1 MHHVQARTQRLL
13 AFLFI
18 LLAGVSGI
26 KAQTNY
32 GGVRGEVKDVQ
43 GAVIPNA
50 KITLTN
56 QDTKVAQSGVSNGSG
71 IYQFGAV
78 DPGTYKVTIAMPG
91 FKTSDTTGNVVSL
104 GATTTIDVTLQIGGS
119 NETVEVTADTVT
131 LNTANA
137 TAEQV
142 FTAQQVQDLPN
153 LGRDPFMFAQ
163 FDANVVTLGDPRYVR
178 AEDSSGISDVSLAGA
193 PGSTNTYVV
202 DGIPVSTS
210 SGGATFVVSPDAI
223 SEAKIQADTFDAEI
237 GRTGGGVFNNTLKV
251 GSSKYHGTL
260 YGETRQTPWSAN
272 TYTFPGAKAGPIP
285 TDTTYLYSGAVGGPL
300 FPKFLTDK
308 LNWLDKT
315 FFWIT
320 EEGYRQGQPISGST
334 SNYYVPTAAERNGDF
349 TADNIGT
356 LTGTLYDPTVA
367 GRTTTFISECGSNVI
382 PGSPAAVALG
392 ETCGG
397 KNLFNGIGFSMA
409 TAFPN
414 PIGPDAAGAYGSGAN
429 FAVSGTG
436 FKTRADEFVGKV
448 EHTFAP
454 WWTSQFSYLHSGV
467 QEPQTTFAN
476 AYSLYASGNELE
488 DRKFDST
495 AWNNTFTLSSSS
507 LLTVGYGFN
516 RYWSAFPYYSQGFNL
531 ASGFN
536 YNGTGYGFN
545 PAGFISNVTLT
556 SFPAVALSGISSGTG
571 GYSAP
576 TLGGAFSGYTPQAS
590 HNFVVVYSKTIKKH
604 DLRAGYTYRGFS
616 YWTDPPNQPGT
627 FTFNGQYTTSDGN
640 AAGSTAATDSIA
652 DLELGLPSAASE
664 TLVNGPFT
672 NRISYNSA
680 WVQDDYRLSEKITVN
695 AGIRYEYELG
705 QHEVN
710 NKFNV
715 AFSPTAPASYLNGV
729 TSAPVNIAGGL
740 RFAGVNGAPTHCCGN
755 SHTKFSPRIGIAYQ
769 VAKDTVMHAG
779 YGFFYAPVGITAET
793 SATGGYGLGFAQTT
807 APSILVPS
815 TNSLAAVAAGATGCL
830 SNPFFQSGTGAT
842 CGGGLLQPS
851 GNTLSSLTGLGG
863 AISAFDQKR
872 GYPLVQ
878 QYMMDVQRKLPGDFI
893 VTLSY
898 IGTHSSSFPLS
909 VNINQLPDGI
919 LAAAAANGTN
929 LNANTVAGGTNP
941 YYTPTLTSSTG
952 AVYPTTGVVGPTNKA
967 SLLLAQSELPFP
979 YYTTVNLV
987 KSVGFGW
994 YNSMAFKVEK
1004 RVATGMTLLA
1014 TYTHA
1019 ANWDNI
1025 YSGIGSQTTTTTG
1038 PQDNYNLGAEY
1049 ARSLDSIPNRFT
1061 LAVTDALPFGKGKKF
1076 LSSPSGFVGHVVDSF
1091 VGGWQINY
1099 EQLMSNGV
1107 PLSVTQSD
1115 VSTHFGPLGTGG
1127 GTATAGVQ
1135 RPNLVNGDPHS
1146 ACYSGSPQTRLGGL
1160 GQARPYLNG
1169 GAFTPAQAY
1178 TYGNAPRTLP
1188 CRAPGYDTA
1197 TASLNKNLFTIHGFN
1212 LQFRIEALN
1221 LYNTPQFATPGTTLS
1236 IGGTNSYGT
1245 LGLNNAT
1252 FSGTPGTPTYG
1263 GLGTLSAQAGF
1274 GRIIQMGGR
1283 LTF

>member
-1 MHHVQARTQRLL
+1 MKVFQSRMQTLL
-13 AFLFI
+13 TV
-18 LLAGVSGI
+18 LLLLVGVSTMV
-26 KAQTNY
+26 AQTNY
-32 GGVRGEVKDVQ
+32 GDLRGEVKDVQ

-50 KITLTN
+50 KITITN
-56 QDTKVAQSGVSNGSG
+56 QDTKIARAGVANGAG
-71 IYQFGAV
+71 IYQFGGI
-78 DPGTYKVTIAMPG
+78 DPGTYTVSIAVPG
-91 FKTSDTTGNVVSL
+91 FKTYETKGNVVSL
-104 GATTTIDVTLQIGGS
+104 GAVTTVDATLTIGGA
-119 NETVEVTADTVT
+119 NETVEVAADTVA

-137 TAEQV
+137 TADQV

-193 PGSTNTYVV
+193 PGSTNTYNV

-223 SEAKIQADTFDAEI
+223 SEAKIQADDFDAEI

-251 GSSKYHGTL
+251 GSSQYHGTL

-272 TYTFPGAKAGPIP
+272 VYTFPGQKAGPIP
-285 TDTTYLYSGAVGGPL
+285 TDTTYLYSGALGGPL
-300 FPKFLTDK
+300 FPHFLTEK
-308 LNWLDKT
+308 ARWLDNT

-334 SNYYVPTAAERNGDF
+334 QNYYVPTAAERLGDF
-349 TADNIGT
+349 TADATN
-356 LTGTLYDPTVA
+356 GTLYDPTVA

-382 PGSPAAVALG
+382 PGSPAATTLG

-397 KNLFNGIGFSMA
+397 KNLFNGVGFSMA
-409 TAFPN
+409 SAFPK
-414 PIGPDAAGAYGSGAN
+414 PLGPDSGGAYGSGAN
-429 FAVSGTG
+429 FQASGVG
-436 FKTRADEFVGKV
+436 FKTRADEFVGKI

-495 AWNNTFTLSSSS
+495 AWNNTFTINSST

-536 YNGTGYGFN
+536 YNGTGYGFG
-545 PAGFISNVTLT
+545 PSFVSQVPLT
-556 SFPAVALSGISSGTG
+556 SYPTVAFATGVISSGG
-571 GYSAP
+571 NAAP
-576 TLGGAFSGYTPQAS
+576 SLGGAFGGYTPQAS
-590 HNFVVVYSKTIKKH
+590 HSLVAVLSKTIKKH
-604 DLRAGYTYRGFS
+604 DLRFGYTYQGFS
-616 YWTDPPNQPGT
+616 YFTNPPNTPGS
-627 FTFNGQYTTSDGN
+627 FTFSGQYTTGNGN
-640 AAGSTAATDSIA
+640 AASSTSGTDAIA
-652 DLELGLPSAASE
+652 DMELGLPSAASE
-664 TLVNGPFT
+664 TLYAGPFI
-672 NRISYNSA
+672 NRIAYNSVWA
-680 WVQDDYRLSEKITVN
+680 QDDYRLSEKITIN

-705 QHEVN
+705 QHEEN

-715 AFSPTAPASYLNGV
+715 AFNPTAPASYLNGN

-740 RFAGVNGAPTHCCGN
+740 AFAGLNGAPIHCCGN
-755 SHTKFSPRIGIAYQ
+755 SHTKFSPRIGVAYQ
-769 VAKDTVMHAG
+769 VTKDTVMHAG
-779 YGFFYAPVGITAET
+779 YGFFYAPVGITTTYNA
-793 SATGGYGLGFAQTT
+793 GYSQVTT
-807 APSILVPS
+807 PNILLPSG
-815 TNSLAAVAAGATGCL
+815 NGLAAVATGSSACL
-830 SNPFFQSGTGAT
+830 SNPFFQTGTSAS
-842 CGGGLLQPS
+842 CGGGLIAPS
-851 GNTLSSLTGLGG
+851 GNTLGSVTGLGN
-863 AISAFDQKR
+863 ALTVFDQKR
-872 GYPLVQ
+872 QYPLVQ

-893 VTLSY
+893 VTVSY
-898 IGTHSSSFPLS
+898 IGTHSTNFPLP
-909 VNINQLPDGI
+909 VNINQLPDSI
-919 LAAAAANGTN
+919 LAAAVGTTTN
-929 LNANTVAGGTNP
+929 FSTNTGTNP
-941 YYTPTLTSSTG
+941 YYTPSLTASNGT
-952 AVYPTTGVVGPTNKA
+952 VYPTTGVVA
-967 SLLLAQSELPFP
+967 SKSSLALGQSELPFP
-979 YYTTVNLV
+979 YYTTVNEV

-994 YNSMAFKVEK
+994 YNSVALKVEK
-1004 RVATGMTLLA
+1004 RVANGLTLLT

-1038 PQDNYNLGAEY
+1038 PQDNYNLNAEY

-1061 LAVTDALPFGKGKKF
+1061 LAVTDVLPVGKGKRF
-1076 LSSPSGFVGHVVDSF
+1076 LSNPSGLVGHLTDSV
-1091 VGGWQINY
+1091 VGGWQVNY

-1115 VSTHFGPLGTGG
+1115 VTTHYGVLGVGG

-1135 RPNLVNGDPHS
+1135 RPNLVDGDPHS
-1146 ACYSGSPQTRLGGL
+1146 ACYSGSPQTRLGSNGE
-1160 GQARPYLNG
+1160 RPYMNG
-1169 GAFTPAQAY
+1169 GAFAPAQAY

-1188 CRAPGYDTA
+1188 CRTPGYNTA
-1197 TASLNKNLFTIHGFN
+1197 TASLNKDLFSIHGFK
-1212 LQFRIEALN
+1212 LQYRIEALN
-1221 LYNTPQFATPGTTLS
+1221 LWNTPQFGTPGTTLS
-1236 IGGTNSYGT
+1236 IGSYGT
-1245 LGLNNAT
+1245 TAGGAT
-1252 FSGTPGTPTYG
+1252 FTGVAGQPTYG
-1263 GLGTLSAQAGF
+1263 GLGVLSTQAGF